1 MLRLDYGSG
10 SDSDGEFQPLLRML
24 ERHPSHS
31 SIEFIEK
38 SDSLPHN
45 SDHLERL
52 SPSPTPSSLQ
62 HTNNV
67 VSLPAYH
74 PCPCCQVIQSNFYCP
89 DCITSCF
96 YLSHTS
102 NPSPNGLDLSQRRET
117 LVLSMKRGQTLRER
131 IRPFLEQHRD
141 RMMVYQDLTLLQTRL
156 RAQRRAVES
165 ESERVRVGRNR
176 LKQLIARNTRRE
188 EQLAEASRGSF
199 SEYIQECEERCTT
212 NRNKLARMSEQLMN
226 TRRLSLQEIQSD
238 CFLIQKTTSSS
249 PIPGS
254 QQAMQLDAGVCPRNK
269 HDFVLIEPGSE
280 KYSILDCYLPP
291 AFLYVPR
298 LCSHTDPSSSSLD
311 MSRSLCS
318 ESERTATLAALSHS
332 AHLIQTIAFILDIL
346 LPDHLSFYS
355 FNIPDTGVDTAQ
367 LCSAAALLENNVVYL
382 AATQGVPHDLLLK
395 GHALENLLTLLNR
408 RNPRLGQ
415 RHAFSLYPELF
426 VRESQLLSNESTNP
440 IEGLT
445 RLRSIPSDSDSDWE
459 DLEKSFDLSES
470 CDASME
476 LSQLEKAQQ
485 ENSRPS
491 FLSFLWRS
499 TEPDK

>member
-1 MLRLDYGSG
+1 MLRLEYGSG

-38 SDSLPHN
+38 SDSLPRH
-45 SDHLERL
+45 SDRLEHLT
-52 SPSPTPSSLQ
+52 PSPTPSSPQ
-62 HTNNV
+62 HTNTV

-74 PCPCCQVIQSNFYCP
+74 PCPCCQVNQSNFYCP
-89 DCITSCF
+89 DCIISGF

-102 NPSPNGLDLSQRRET
+102 NPSPNRSDLSQRQEYLT
-117 LVLSMKRGQTLRER
+117 QSMKRGQDLRDR
-131 IRPFLEQHRD
+131 IRPLLEQHRD
-141 RMMVYQDLTLLQTRL
+141 RMLAYQELTCLQTRL

-165 ESERVRVGRNR
+165 ESERVRVDRNR
-176 LKQLIARNTRRE
+176 LKQLIARNTKRK

-212 NRNKLARMSEQLMN
+212 SRNRLARMSEQLMN
-226 TRRLSLQEIQSD
+226 TRRLCLQEIQSD
-238 CFLIQKTTSSS
+238 CFLIQKTTSLS
-249 PIPGS
+249 PIPGCS
-254 QQAMQLDAGVCPRNK
+254 QSANQRNK
-269 HDFVLIEPGSE
+269 HDFVMVDPGSE

-291 AFLYVPR
+291 AFLYVPK
-298 LCSHTDPSSSSLD
+298 LCSHTDTDTTSSLD

-367 LCSAAALLENNVVYL
+367 LCSASALLENNVVYL

-415 RHAFSLYPELF
+415 RHAFSPYPELS
-426 VRESQLLSNESTNP
+426 VRENQLLGIESANP
-440 IEGLT
+440 EGVT
-445 RLRSIPSDSDSDWE
+445 RLSSITSDSDSEWE
-459 DLEKSFDLSES
+459 DLEKSFDMSES
-470 CDASME
+470 GDATVG
-476 LSQLEKAQQ
+476 LSQLERSQQ
-485 ENSRPS
+485 ENSRPR
-491 FLSFLWRS
+491 FLSFFWRS
-499 TEPDK
+499 AEPDK

>member
-1 MLRLDYGSG
+1 MLRLDYGSE

-38 SDSLPHN
+38 SDSLPHR
-45 SDHLERL
+45 SDPLERL
-52 SPSPTPSSLQ
+52 TPSSSPSSPQ
-62 HTNNV
+62 HTNTV

-74 PCPCCQVIQSNFYCP
+74 PCPCCQVNQSSFHCP
-89 DCITSCF
+89 DCINSCF

-102 NPSPNGLDLSQRRET
+102 NSSPTGPDLSQRRDT
-117 LVLSMKRGQTLRER
+117 LVLSMKRGQDLREK

-141 RMMVYQDLTLLQTRL
+141 RMLVYQDLTRMQIRL

-165 ESERVRVGRNR
+165 ESERVRVGGNR
-176 LKQLIARNTRRE
+176 LKQLIARNARRE
-188 EQLAEASRGSF
+188 EHLAEASRGSF
-199 SEYIQECEERCTT
+199 LEYIQECEERCTT
-212 NRNKLARMSEQLMN
+212 SRNKLTHISEQLMN
-226 TRRLSLQEIQSD
+226 TRRLCLQEIQSD
-238 CFLIQKTTSSS
+238 CFPIQKTTSLS

-254 QQAMQLDAGVCPRNK
+254 QSAIQLDTDVCPRNK

-291 AFLYVPR
+291 AFFYVPR
-298 LCSHTDPSSSSLD
+298 LCSHTDTSSSLD

-332 AHLIQTIAFILDIL
+332 AHLIQTITFILDVL

-367 LCSAAALLENNVVYL
+367 LCSAAALLENNIVYL

-415 RHAFSLYPELF
+415 GHPFSPYPELF
-426 VRESQLLSNESTNP
+426 VRESQLLGNESTNP
-440 IEGLT
+440 VEGIT
-445 RLRSIPSDSDSDWE
+445 RLRSITSDSDSEWE
-459 DLEKSFDLSES
+459 DLEKSFDMSES
-470 CDASME
+470 CDASVE
-476 LSQLEKAQQ
+476 LSLERAQQ
-485 ENSRPS
+485 ENSRPR
-491 FLSFLWRS
+491 FLSFFWRS
-499 TEPDK
+499 TEADK